1 MYWLHRERDG
11 DSPELELL
19 KEWYRYNSFVRKK
32 YLDTIFEKVPEQER
46 YKERGAS
53 FSSIVDIF
61 VHVVDAYRIW
71 FIYAFED
78 KFSEYQNLRGSKNY
92 SKAEVE
98 DEERKI
104 DSYVQNFLNELSED
118 DLVRYFVFKWDEKQF
133 QRTKIRDML
142 WHLVE
147 EELQHRGELNA
158 LLWQLDIDPPITGW
172 NPWDEEKES
181 ITREEYLKAK
191 KNGEINHKGSKN

>member
-1 MYWLHRERDG
+1 MQKEEEERARA
-11 DSPELELL
+11 SELELL

-32 YLDTIFEKVPEQER
+32 YLDTIYEKVPEQER
-46 YKERGAS
+46 YRDRGAS
-53 FSSIVDIF
+53 FPSIIDIF
-61 VHVVDAYRIW
+61 VHIIDAYRIW
-71 FIYAFED
+71 FIYAYDD
-78 KFSEYQNLRGSKNY
+78 KFSEYQRLRGKNY
-92 SKAEVE
+92 SKAEAE

-104 DSYVQNFLNELSED
+104 DSFVHNFLNELSED
-118 DLVRYFVFKWDEKQF
+118 DLARSFVFKWDEDEF

-172 NPWDEEKES
+172 NPWEEEKES
-181 ITREEYLKAK
+181 ITKEEYLKAK
-191 KNGEINHKGSKN
+191 KND

>member
-1 MYWLHRERDG
+1 LQKENEKAATA
-11 DSPELELL
+11 SSSELELL

-32 YLDTIFEKVPEQER
+32 YLDTVFKKVSEQER
-46 YKERGAS
+46 YKGRGAS
-53 FSSIVDIF
+53 FPSIVDIF
-61 VHVVDAYRIW
+61 VHIIDAYRIW
-71 FIYAFED
+71 FIYAYED
-78 KFSEYQNLRGSKNY
+78 KFSEYQRLRGKKNY
-92 SKAEVE
+92 TKAEVE

-104 DSYVQNFLNELSED
+104 DSYVQNFLNGLSND
-118 DLVRYFVFKWDEKQF
+118 DLSRCFVFKWDENDF

-181 ITREEYLKAK
+181 ITKEEYLKAK
-191 KNGEINHKGSKN
+191 EGDQVRI